1 MLRGGRNKTQSHS
14 LSTNQIFIIPLF
26 KVVQFHGI
34 GAPFTG
40 TKTIVVFKLN
50 KIWKIKFKKYN
61 T

>member
-1 MLRGGRNKTQSHS
+1 MTGKVAEEACLEEAETKHKAAACQ
-14 LSTNQIFIIPLF
+14 LNQIFIIPLF

-50 KIWKIKFKKYN
+50 KK
-61 T
+61 